1 MALTAAASLLLAV
14 GAGRARGDSFR
25 LDPGDAAAYQE
36 APSWRGDL
44 AFDEPTSA
52 PSQPGRL
59 GTLLRLS
66 AGGASAFVLHE
77 SSHVL
82 ADTAFDAGVRLRRV
96 KFGPI
101 PFFAIIHP
109 KQLPHRQEFVVSS
122 AGFWSQHL
130 TSEIIL
136 TAHPDVRSDHA
147 PFEKGVLAFNILTSA
162 GYAMTAFARVGP
174 AERDPR
180 AMAVTLDIPEP
191 WVGALILAPAAL
203 DTYRYYRPHSRAA
216 RWASRAIKVGAVLLV
231 FAAH

>member
-1 MALTAAASLLLAV
+1 MALTAAATLLSAA

-25 LDPGDAAAYQE
+25 LDPGEAIAYQE
-36 APSWRGDL
+36 APSGRDGLTLD
-44 AFDEPTSA
+44 DPA
-52 PSQPGRL
+52 PREPGRL

-66 AGGASAFVLHE
+66 AGGASAFVVHE

-109 KQLPHRQEFVVSS
+109 KQLSNRQEFVVSS

-136 TAHPDVRSDHA
+136 TAHPDVRTDHA

-162 GYAMTAFARVGP
+162 GYAMTAFARIGP

-180 AMAVTLDIPEP
+180 AMAATVGVAEP

-203 DTYRYYRPHSRAA
+203 DTYRYYRPHSRTA
-216 RWASRAIKVGAVLLV
+216 RWASRAIKVGAVLLIA
-231 FAAH
+231 AAH